1 MRTSHSRQ
9 AVIAPSSMRRQ
20 EQKLH
25 RQEEILKAAFN
36 VFAAHG
42 YEATRID
49 EVAKKA
55 GIAKG
60 TIYLYF
66 RDKDQLFRAVVN
78 SVVQIKSGT
87 PAGSYEGTGQQL
99 LRDLLSRMYAH
110 VVRSDKVRSIV
121 RMLVAESGRF
131 PQLAEIYHQEVIAP
145 GLKAVQQVLMRG
157 VENGE
162 FRKTKALDFPQLI
175 IGPALMAMLWQL
187 LFAKRHP
194 LDVDA
199 YLKAHL
205 EFVLS
210 SLGRD

>member
-1 MRTSHSRQ
+1 MKILQSRRGVLTR
-9 AVIAPSSMRRQ
+9 ASLRRQ
-20 EQKLH
+20 EQRLH
-25 RQEEILKAAFN
+25 RQEDILKAAFD

-66 RDKDQLFRAVVN
+66 RDKDHLFRAVVN
-78 SVVQIKSGT
+78 SVVQINSGGA
-87 PAGSYEGTGQQL
+87 AGVSQGTAQQL
-99 LRDLLSRMYAH
+99 LRGLLSRMYEH
-110 VVRSDKVRSIV
+110 VVRSDKVRSII
-121 RMLVAESGRF
+121 RMLVAESSRF
-131 PQLAEIYHQEVIAP
+131 PQLAEIYHQEVVVP

-157 VENGE
+157 VEDGE

-175 IGPALMAMLWQL
+175 IGPALVAMLWQL

>member
-1 MRTSHSRQ
+1 MKTLNSRR
-9 AVIAPSSMRRQ
+9 AVITQAALRRQ
-20 EQKLH
+20 EQKQH
-25 RQEEILKAAFN
+25 RQEGILKAAFD

-42 YEATRID
+42 YEAARID

-66 RDKDQLFRAVVN
+66 RDKDHLFRAVVN
-78 SVVQIKSGT
+78 NVVQIRSGT
-87 PAGSYEGTGQQL
+87 QTESSQGAGQQL
-99 LRDLLSRMYAH
+99 LRALLSRMYAN
-110 VVRSDKVRSIV
+110 VVRSDEVRSII

-131 PQLAEIYHQEVIAP
+131 PQLAEIYYQEVVVP

-157 VENGE
+157 VKDGE

-175 IGPALMAMLWQL
+175 FGPALVAMLWQL

-205 EFVLS
+205 EFVLR